1 MLSARSMK
9 HLLRVLAPSVLCILG
24 ALPALFAQSGGSVEV
39 RWDKPIRELQTTA
52 TLQVVVNPML
62 RRGAKLHDHSFA
74 ALKELGADYVR
85 YVPWLPYP
93 KLGVAE
99 LEPPS
104 NGHASWDFSLIDPM
118 TEDFIKAT
126 EGHSV
131 ILNFSTIPAW
141 MWKVDKPVEY
151 PSDPD
156 KPVWKYTQGSEL
168 RDASGAEL
176 GGYFARLLSWYTKGG
191 FTDEAGVVHN
201 SGHHYQIPYWEVLNE
216 IDIEHKMTP
225 EQYTERYDAIVA
237 AMRKVDPNLKFMGLA
252 MAFEDQ
258 PRMFEYFLDPSHH
271 QPGTPVDWI
280 SYHFYAHPASTEN
293 IDTWQYT
300 FFAQADGFLNSVRYI
315 ENLRKRLSPG
325 TRTDLDE
332 IGAILPEDSK
342 EFSNPGYEAPAPPK
356 KYWNLVSALYAYLY
370 MNVAQQGIDVIG
382 CSQLV
387 GYHSQFPS
395 VTMMNFDTGAP
406 TARYWSL
413 KLIRESFLP
422 GAQLVETDAGTED
435 IAAQAFLNH
444 GDKKVLVVNKR
455 NRSIQVN
462 LPAAANGAQLQTVD
476 PKTGDSKWRTEKLN
490 GQLLSL
496 EPFSVTVVSYAAH
509 E

>member
-1 MLSARSMK
+1 MK
-9 HLLRVLAPSVLCILG
+9 HLLRVLAPSVLCIVG

-39 RWDKPIRELQTTA
+39 RWEKPLRELQTTA

-62 RRGAKLHDHSFA
+62 RRGAKLHDQSFA

-99 LEPPS
+99 LEPPL

-118 TEDFIKAT
+118 TDDFIKAT

-168 RDASGAEL
+168 RDAGGAEL

-216 IDIEHKMTP
+216 IDLEHKMTP
-225 EQYTERYDAIVA
+225 EQYTGRYDAIVA

-271 QPGTPVDWI
+271 QPGTPIDWI
-280 SYHFYAHPASTEN
+280 SYHFYAHPASAENTDAGEVFFTEWYM
-293 IDTWQYT
+293 TVH
-300 FFAQADGFLNSVRYI
+300 FLRAGRRLPQ
-315 ENLRKRLSPG
+315 LRSLHREP
-325 TRTDLDE
+325 
-332 IGAILPEDSK
+332 
-342 EFSNPGYEAPAPPK
+342 APAP
-356 KYWNLVSALYAYLY
+356 
-370 MNVAQQGIDVIG
+370 VAEHQD
-382 CSQLV
+382 
-387 GYHSQFPS
+387 
-395 VTMMNFDTGAP
+395 
-406 TARYWSL
+406 
-413 KLIRESFLP
+413 
-422 GAQLVETDAGTED
+422 
-435 IAAQAFLNH
+435 
-444 GDKKVLVVNKR
+444 
-455 NRSIQVN
+455 
-462 LPAAANGAQLQTVD
+462 
-476 PKTGDSKWRTEKLN
+476 
-490 GQLLSL
+490 
-496 EPFSVTVVSYAAH
+496 
-509 E
+509 